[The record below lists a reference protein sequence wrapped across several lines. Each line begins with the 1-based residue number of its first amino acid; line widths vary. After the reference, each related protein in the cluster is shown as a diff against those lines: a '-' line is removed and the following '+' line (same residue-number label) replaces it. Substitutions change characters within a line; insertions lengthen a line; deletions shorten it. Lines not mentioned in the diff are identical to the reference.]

1 MLMCRPPSATYIYML
16 LAINHIQLLPL
27 MAAARSTNPNIAV
40 PRYWENS
47 DPYLLPAE
55 VTKLAT
61 HED

>member
-1 MLMCRPPSATYIYML
+1 ML

-27 MAAARSTNPNIAV
+27 TAAARSTNPNIAV